1 MESAGKFWSGEDK
14 AMLEAVLGGDACEYL
29 MTGNSSSE
37 GLFTAVGD
45 CALQSKLCELVEGS
59 AMSNWTYA
67 IFWQVSRSKSGEL
80 VLGWGD
86 GHCREPKEGEV
97 VAAELRHSGE
107 NREQKMRK
115 RVLQKLHT
123 FFGGSDE
130 DNIAVTL
137 DTVSNTEMFYLTSMY
152 YSFPRGIGAPGKSFA
167 SGKPVWIVNPDN
179 SVDQYYSRSHLA
191 KLAGFRTLVC
201 FPTETGVLELG
212 SVNLILEDQ
221 NVLQAIDSTFS
232 VSGPLR
238 SQSSLK
244 LHERPDEFPKIFGH
258 DLRPGKAGSHLTTKP
273 FAAKLE
279 DATAPSL
286 RSLHE
291 QKEVAAPLVSSKKEL
306 ATLSWSSEAGVD
318 AYKSQI
324 QLKHGNNNVLIANSE
339 PAAGLKYG
347 NYTNGSGVEESR
359 LKLFPPQRQIDFS
372 GTSRA
377 GLAVPA
383 NSRTPINEIEIPDM
397 DSSSKDDRL
406 PQPDERRPRKRGR
419 KPANGREEP
428 LNHVEAERQRREKL
442 NQRFYALRAV
452 VPNIS
457 KMDKA
462 SLLGDAIAYITEL
475 QKKLREMEAEKE
487 KRGTSTNVADAA
499 VGIDS
504 ADESRKTS
512 NTEIEVRTLHEDLI
526 VQVSCPL
533 DTHPIAK
540 VMGVLRD
547 MKIAVQE
554 SRVSTESDSVL
565 HTFVIRP
572 PSGGEQLMK
581 EKLVAA
587 FSS

>member
-1 MESAGKFWSGEDK
+1 MEATGKFWSCEDK
-14 AMLEAVLGGDACEYL
+14 GMLETVLGGEACEYL

-45 CALQSKLCELVEGS
+45 GALQSKLCELVEGS
-59 AMSNWTYA
+59 AVSNWNYA
-67 IFWQVSRSKSGEL
+67 IFWQISRSKSGEL

-86 GHCREPKEGEV
+86 GHCREPKEGEA

-123 FFGGSDE
+123 LFGGSDE
-130 DNIAVTL
+130 DNIAMM
-137 DTVSNTEMFYLTSMY
+137 DTISNTEMFYLTSMY

-221 NVLQAIDSTFS
+221 NVLQSIASAFS

-244 LHERPDEFPKIFGH
+244 LHERPEEFPKIFGH
-258 DLRPGKAGSHLTTKP
+258 NLRPGKTGSHLTTQP

-286 RSLHE
+286 RPLHE
-291 QKEVAAPLVSSKKEL
+291 QKEGAAPLVNSKKEL
-306 ATLSWSSEAGVD
+306 ATLSWSSDAAVD

-339 PAAGLKYG
+339 PAAGIKYG
-347 NYTNGSGVEESR
+347 NYGNGSGVEESR

-377 GLAVPA
+377 ALAVPP
-383 NSRTPINEIEIPDM
+383 NSRTPINEMEIPDM

-487 KRGTSTNVADAA
+487 KSSTSGNAAEAA
-499 VGIDS
+499 VGIDG
-504 ADESRKTS
+504 ADDCRKTF
-512 NTEIEVRTLHEDLI
+512 NPEIEVRTVHEDLV

-533 DTHPIAK
+533 DAHPIAK
-540 VMGVLRD
+540 VLGVLRD
-547 MKIAVQE
+547 MEVAVQE

-581 EKLVAA
+581 EKLAAA
-587 FSS
+587 FSR